1 MKEKM
6 HMNVRS
12 TWGTFTIVPH
22 EIIESDL
29 SPRAVLV
36 FIALMSRVSHTEGD
50 AKCWPSYEAIRER
63 CAVKAKASINAGLD
77 ELEEKGFLKRERRFS
92 SSTVYT
98 LTRPSVVQNMNHSS
112 SEDEP
117 LPEVAEV
124 QIVNHSS
131 SDSEPQKFTIRTL
144 TRTKNKKQRT
154 RTNTLS
160 RASRGEVVESVID
173 HSLGDESAAIHPPQE
188 DDPFAFIPGVD
199 DKPAVAEQKE
209 KPAEKRQRKSK
220 ATLSPEEA
228 QRHAELFEGIVR
240 VCVVDAK
247 LCGGHI
253 ARTAKQLREADPAA
267 DGAAMDAFL
276 EWWKTSDFRGKK
288 GKPPTIAQIAPAW
301 KMFRDGYAEIDRS
314 HVGSKANNSVVD
326 RIMRSVS
333 FLGENNGN

>member
-1 MKEKM
+1 MDDNAKEPYTRIPNILFDAIP
-6 HMNVRS
+6 HMSTAELRVVLAVARKTCGWHKQRDTISLTQLEQLTGLTRANVIRGVRDAARHKWLNHYKQGRNS
-12 TWGTFTIVPH
+12 VYELTLADGIAAIPNDTGA
-22 EIIESDL
+22 EIAHGITAIPEM
-29 SPRAVLV
+29 VLQQYQSGITAIPEV
-36 FIALMSRVSHTEGD
+36 VSQQYTQ
-50 AKCWPSYEAIRER
+50 KKP
-63 CAVKAKASINAGLD
+63 K
-77 ELEEKGFLKRERRFS
+77 ERR
-92 SSTVYT
+92 
-98 LTRPSVVQNMNHSS
+98 
-112 SEDEP
+112 
-117 LPEVAEV
+117 
-124 QIVNHSS
+124 
-131 SDSEPQKFTIRTL
+131 
-144 TRTKNKKQRT
+144 KKGKE
-154 RTNTLS
+154 NSS
-160 RASRGEVVESVID
+160 RAARGEVVESVID
-173 HSLGDESAAIHPPQE
+173 HSLGDESAAINPPQE

-220 ATLSPEEA
+220 ATLTPEEA

-276 EWWKTSDFRGKK
+276 EWWKTSDFRGKQ

-301 KMFRDGYAEIDRS
+301 KMFREGYAEINRS
-314 HVGSKANNSVVD
+314 HVGSKSNDSVID